1 MSAKQSSPPKLL
13 NKGVAYVIVSWN
25 NKGILKDCIESI
37 HGQTYDGIKRI
48 ILVDNSSSDNTLDF
62 VATNFPDVEVLAQP
76 KNYGFAR
83 GNNIGIARALEDSNI
98 EYLVLLN
105 TDARLDTNW
114 TQTLIAA
121 AKLHPYAATM
131 QSITVDYYDPGTI
144 DSTHIYISKFGQ
156 GTQGSWRQ
164 PLPYGNDVAP
174 QKVFGCNAAA
184 MLITRNFVEAQ
195 PFKDFFDETMFMY
208 LEDVDIGARAT
219 VMGWDNFVV
228 PGTRAHH
235 MGSVSSSKKDPR
247 FSLYMTFRNNTGLLI
262 KNLPAKTLW
271 PILFRML
278 RADRAAIKHLKRTN
292 RSQAIPAVIK
302 GRIASIWYVPIF
314 LWKRHKLSKYRTIDP
329 DYLWHLMHRG
339 Y

>member
-1 MSAKQSSPPKLL
+1 MSAKQIPPSKPS
-13 NKGVAYVIVSWN
+13 NNGVAYIIVSWN

-37 HGQTYDGIKRI
+37 YRQIYDGPKRI
-48 ILVDNSSSDNTLDF
+48 ILVDNSSSDDTLDF

-121 AKLHPYAATM
+121 AKLHPHAATM

-184 MLITRNFVEAQ
+184 MLITRDFVEAQ

-208 LEDVDIGARAT
+208 LEDVDVGARAT

-235 MGSVSSSKKDPR
+235 MGSVSSSKKDPS

-262 KNLPAKTLW
+262 KNLPTKTLW

-278 RADRAAIKHLKRTN
+278 RADRAAIKHLKRTG
-292 RSQAIPAVIK
+292 RSQAVPAVIK

-329 DYLWHLMHRG
+329 DYLWHLMHHG